1 MELIRKWYNGSRNY
15 AVGVQLYLQYGDD
28 PALKAFFRNDHTPF
42 REQKL
47 AEELKA
53 LLLGDPP
60 HVSEEQ
66 AGHSFPRNNGSSDPI
81 VEELFRQKSALHK
94 EKDLLRHN
102 LKHYP
107 NDTERGV
114 AAHQIL
120 KLRKQITAIWAK
132 EQYYQQHG
140 RLPEDDA
147 GITDPAMLKHRRHI
161 VNGNIRRLKSL
172 LKQKGEN
179 ASYRAS
185 LVKFEAEYAELKEK
199 INKFKHLI
207 NEQTTRG

>member
-1 MELIRKWYNGSRNY
+1 
-15 AVGVQLYLQYGDD
+15 
-28 PALKAFFRNDHTPF
+28 
-42 REQKL
+42 L

-53 LLLGDPP
+53 LLLGQPQA
-60 HVSEEQ
+60 SEEL
-66 AGHSFPRNNGSSDPI
+66 AEYCFPRNNSSSDPI

-120 KLRKQITAIWAK
+120 KLRRQITAIWAK
-132 EQYYQQHG
+132 EVYYQQHG

-147 GITDPAMLKHRRHI
+147 GVTDPAMLKHRRHI
-161 VNGNIRRLKSL
+161 VNGNIRRLRSL
-172 LKQKGEN
+172 LKKGEN
-179 ASYRAS
+179 ASFRAS
-185 LVKFEAEYAELKEK
+185 LNKFEAEYAELKEK
-199 INKFKHLI
+199 IKKFKHLMDG
-207 NEQTTRG
+207 QATCG